1 MSRFLALLVISCL
14 LVSCR
19 SVGPGSAS
27 RRVDVR
33 LLAESTAANAVDW
46 VLPQS
51 GVHVRCESSPIVDAS
66 DIAAVDIV
74 ALELGKALLVQLT
87 PRGMNALA
95 ERQGALVNRRLV
107 LVINDR
113 AIGTVRLDQP
123 AQSGRLVI
131 FVEVPD
137 SDLPALVQSVQ
148 RGLS

>member
-1 MSRFLALLVISCL
+1 M
-14 LVSCR
+14 
-19 SVGPGSAS
+19 
-27 RRVDVR
+27 
-33 LLAESTAANAVDW
+33 
-46 VLPQS
+46 
-51 GVHVRCESSPIVDAS
+51 HVRCESSPIVDAS

-148 RGLS
+148 RGLSRFHS